1 MNNSIEYQILKEFEL
16 EKVGSDGWKVTRFIG
31 FDAEN
36 IEIPA
41 EIDGKKIIAIG
52 DGIFKEDKKLK
63 NVKISEGI
71 KNIGDEAFFEC
82 TRAVSIILPDSLETV
97 GERAFSKTS
106 IDDIYFGKGI
116 KSIGAY
122 VCKECFRL
130 RRVVFSDH
138 IAEIPEMAFRHCRN
152 LENVVLPK
160 GIRTIGKNAFS
171 LCGIKHIDLPE
182 GLERIEDDAFSVTH
196 LETLIIP
203 KSMKYIGKD
212 AISCGTTLKTI
223 VILPGCEV
231 ELDNGFLHQ
240 DRGIG
245 PLTDVYIPSSV
256 TKIGKLFNAVES
268 NLIQKFK
275 KDEDGRIIRDAWGK
289 EVIEDS
295 LISGESERIPRNL
308 TIYCEAGSEIMKF
321 AKAKKVKCAEYNAGL
336 AANLENIKK
345 EAAKKYEMIK
355 RAFSYAPGDTL
366 YLSDEALAKEKFITD
381 ERGITIAPNIKIIKK
396 YGGEFAKR
404 SKAYFS
410 DDSSLEIIE
419 NGAFCDCFHHTDY
432 SFEHKA
438 LYLPPSVK
446 LIEKGAFGS
455 RCELKKVYVPASCK
469 VEEGAFPEE
478 CKVIMKNSQN
488 SSQGSDDTLESLS
501 KLASTAL
508 EKAKGF
514 WNKFKK

>member
-1 MNNSIEYQILKEFEL
+1 MENIIEYQILKDFEFEDL
-16 EKVGSDGWKVTRFIG
+16 GAGEWKITKFIG
-31 FDAEN
+31 FDTEN

-41 EIDGKKIIAIG
+41 DIDGKKIIAVG
-52 DGIFKEDKKLK
+52 DGLFKEDSKIK
-63 NVKISEGI
+63 NVKIAQGI
-71 KNIGDEAFFEC
+71 KHIGENAFFKC
-82 TRAVSIILPDSLETV
+82 KNLKRAILPDSVETV
-97 GERAFSKTS
+97 GSYAFSETS

-130 RRVVFSDH
+130 SRIVFSDH
-138 IAEIPEMAFRHCRN
+138 IAEIPEMAFWRCSN

-160 GIRTIGKNAFS
+160 NIKIIGKNAFS
-171 LCGIKHIDLPE
+171 LCKINHIELPE
-182 GLERIEDDAFSVTH
+182 GLERIEDNAFSVTK

-231 ELDNGFLHQ
+231 ELDNGLLHQ
-240 DRGIG
+240 DSGIG

-275 KDEDGRIIRDAWGK
+275 KDEDGRIIRDAWGD

-321 AKAKKVKCAEYNAGL
+321 AKSKQVKCAEYNAGL

-355 RAFSYAPGDTL
+355 RAFSYAPQDTL
-366 YLSDEALAKEKFITD
+366 YNLDEVFYKEKFITD

-396 YGGEFAKR
+396 YGGAFAKR
-404 SKAYFS
+404 AKVYFG

-419 NGAFCDCFHHTDY
+419 NGAFCDCFHHTYY
-432 SFEHKA
+432 SFDHKA
-438 LYLPPSVK
+438 LHLPSSVK

-478 CKVIMKNSQN
+478 CKVIMENSQN
-488 SSQGSDDTLESLS
+488 CSQESNDMLGSLS
-501 KLASTAL
+501 GLANSAI
-508 EKAKGF
+508 EKVKGF
-514 WNKFKK
+514 WGKLKK